1 MLCASIKYI
10 FSKEKSKEEIVYGER
25 VEEEHN
31 FIVKNGFIEKRLVNF
46 IGSMC

>member
-1 MLCASIKYI
+1 MCKYKI
-10 FSKEKSKEEIVYGER
+10 FSKENKSKEEIVYGER

-46 IGSMC
+46 IGSVC